1 METIEAN
8 FNGKVCSIRLLK
20 KNIGAGMLRE
30 LDQVLDECEEK
41 AAVVV
46 ITGDEKFFCIGAD
59 FDEFSQKG
67 AEDYMNDHM
76 PELYYDTFARLS
88 NGSFVSIMCV
98 SGKVAAG
105 GMIFAGACDIV
116 IAAQSAVFSL
126 TELLFGMCP
135 ACVYP
140 FLLRR
145 MSRASI
151 DAMALSTLAISAER
165 AVQVGLADI
174 CTEDISQELR
184 PVMQRSVL
192 LSKKAIAAY
201 KRYSASFADNENLRT
216 KAIRENIRMY
226 SDPDV
231 IRNIRMYKKDGIFP
245 WQIKDD

>member
-1 METIEAN
+1 METIEVN

-20 KNIGAGMLRE
+20 KNIGTRMLKE
-30 LDQVLDECEEK
+30 LNQVLDECEK
-41 AAVVV
+41 KTTAIV
-46 ITGDEKFFCIGAD
+46 ISGDEQVFCVGAD
-59 FDEFSQKG
+59 FDEFTQNG
-67 AEDYMNDHM
+67 AEDYINDHM
-76 PELYYDTFARLS
+76 PELYYDTFTRLS

-116 IAAQSAVFSL
+116 IASKDAEFSL

-151 DAMALSTLAISAER
+151 DTMALSTLSISAEC
-165 AVQVGLADI
+165 ATKIGLADF
-174 CTEDISQELR
+174 CTEDIGRELR
-184 PVMQRSVL
+184 SIVQRSVL
-192 LSKKAIAAY
+192 LSKKAIEAY
-201 KRYSASFADNENLRT
+201 KQYSASFTDTENIRT
-216 KAIRENIRMY
+216 KAICENIRMY

-231 IRNIRMYKKDGIFP
+231 ISNIRMYKEDGIFP
-245 WQIKDD
+245 WQREN